1 MILVTG
7 FRSYA
12 GRSANPSEQVASALN
27 GMTIRGLAVCGLGLD
42 VSFHQV
48 RRDLPAFIDA
58 LRPRAVVSLG
68 LWPGEPMIRIERMA
82 SNWSWFE
89 LPDNVG
95 HLQNGKVVDDG
106 PDGYLTTLP
115 ADAMQAAIRSAGL
128 PCRQSGSAGTFLCN
142 ATAYT
147 ALHHS
152 AQNHLDII
160 CGFIHLPYLPM
171 QVAEM
176 LNEVA
181 DNGRLEMHQ
190 RADWASMSLNDMVES
205 LEIGLDV
212 VARSLV

>member
-7 FRSYA
+7 FQSYA

-27 GMTIRGLAVCGLGLD
+27 GMTIGGMVVHG
-42 VSFHQV
+42 VSLEVNFEHV
-48 RRDLPAFIDA
+48 KRELPALIDV

-68 LWPGEPMIRIERMA
+68 LWPGEPTIRIERMA

-89 LPDNVG
+89 LPDNIG
-95 HLQNGKVVDDG
+95 HLQRGKVVDEG

-147 ALHHS
+147 ALRHS
-152 AQNHLDII
+152 SQNHLDTL
-160 CGFIHLPYLPM
+160 CGFIHLPYLPS

-181 DNGRLEMHQ
+181 DSARLEMHQ
-190 RADWASMSLNDMVES
+190 RADWASMNLNDMVES
-205 LEIGLDV
+205 LKIGLKV
-212 VARSLV
+212 VAHSLV

>member
-7 FRSYA
+7 FQSYG

-27 GMTIRGLAVCGLGLD
+27 GMTIGGMVVHG
-42 VSFHQV
+42 VSLEVNFKHV
-48 RRDLPAFIDA
+48 KRELPALIDV

-68 LWPGEPMIRIERMA
+68 LWPGEPTIRIERMA

-89 LPDNVG
+89 LPDNIG
-95 HLQNGKVVDDG
+95 HLQRGKVVDEG
-106 PDGYLTTLP
+106 PDGYLTNLP
-115 ADAMQAAIRSAGL
+115 ADAMQAVIRSAGL

-147 ALHHS
+147 ALHHCS
-152 AQNHLDII
+152 QNHLDTI
-160 CGFIHLPYLPM
+160 CGFIHLPYLPS

-181 DNGRLEMHQ
+181 DSARLEMHQ
-190 RADWASMSLNDMVES
+190 RSDWASMNFNDMVES
-205 LEIGLDV
+205 LKLGLNV

>member
-7 FRSYA
+7 FQSYA

-27 GMTIRGLAVCGLGLD
+27 GMTIGGMVVHG
-42 VSFHQV
+42 VSLEVNFEHV
-48 RRDLPAFIDA
+48 KRELPALIDV

-68 LWPGEPMIRIERMA
+68 LWPGEPTIRIERMA

-89 LPDNVG
+89 LPDNIG
-95 HLQNGKVVDDG
+95 HLQRGKVVDEG

-152 AQNHLDII
+152 SQNHLDTI
-160 CGFIHLPYLPM
+160 CGFIHLPYLPS

-181 DNGRLEMHQ
+181 DSARLEMHQ

-205 LEIGLDV
+205 LEIGLDA